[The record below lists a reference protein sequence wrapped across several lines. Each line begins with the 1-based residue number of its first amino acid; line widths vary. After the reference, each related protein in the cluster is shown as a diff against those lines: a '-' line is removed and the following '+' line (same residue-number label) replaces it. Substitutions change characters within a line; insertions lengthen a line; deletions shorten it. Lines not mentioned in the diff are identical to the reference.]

1 MSPRNTK
8 NILRRYNAKVIASS
22 DRKGGKWTIMAVTS
36 SHSLEA
42 AWWFFS
48 AFEHCA
54 TRSDEIDD
62 TSSAVTSQR
71 QWNVSDARLPSISKH
86 LRRTTAP
93 SFTPTRAIVVQGPLD
108 DDSYAAETAS
118 LDRDPL
124 LIHDVSIL
132 PSELTDVVR
141 YAEYRDTREP
151 PIVWFNIRQRLWI
164 VVGGFPW
171 FPSVWNRSSQDFT
184 TFWTTILLLV
194 IWIRSL
200 PLNWGIRGW
209 N

>member
-1 MSPRNTK
+1 
-8 NILRRYNAKVIASS
+8 
-22 DRKGGKWTIMAVTS
+22 MAVTS
-36 SHSLEA
+36 SHSLET

-62 TSSAVTSQR
+62 TSSAVTSER

-164 VVGGFPW
+164 AVGGSRTLCEIVRALEARFYN
-171 FPSVWNRSSQDFT
+171 FLNNDFIT
-184 TFWTTILLLV
+184 RYLGFDHFLWVEVFMTEIKRV
-194 IWIRSL
+194 S
-200 PLNWGIRGW
+200 
-209 N
+209 

>member
-1 MSPRNTK
+1 
-8 NILRRYNAKVIASS
+8 
-22 DRKGGKWTIMAVTS
+22 MAVTS
-36 SHSLEA
+36 SHSLET

-54 TRSDEIDD
+54 TGSDEIDD
-62 TSSAVTSQR
+62 TSSAVTSER

-164 VVGGFPW
+164 AVGGSRTLCEIVRALEARFYN
-171 FPSVWNRSSQDFT
+171 FLNNDFIT
-184 TFWTTILLLV
+184 HYLGFDHFLWVEVFVVEIKRV
-194 IWIRSL
+194 S
-200 PLNWGIRGW
+200 
-209 N
+209 